1 VNKSKNK
8 LPLTVKVKLSKIFKD
23 HRGHIINIANEL
35 FRSCALIKSKKN
47 SIRANHYHKRD
58 WHYCYVIKGKIEYYY
73 RKHGSSLK
81 PKKIIIKSGEL
92 FFTPPMVDHAMK
104 FPEYTEFITLGRGSR
119 NKINY
124 DKDTQKVELLNSD
137 YFVSNN

>member
-1 VNKSKNK
+1 MNKSKNK

-92 FFTPPMVDHAMK
+92 FFTPPMVDHAM
-104 FPEYTEFITLGRGSR
+104 EFLEDTTFLTLGRNSR
-119 NKINY
+119 KQEVYEADVVRI
-124 DKDTQKVELLNSD
+124 KLI
-137 YFVSNN
+137 

>member
-1 VNKSKNK
+1 MKDYK
-8 LPLTVKVKLSKIFKD
+8 LPKRVKVNPASSFTDKRGKIL
-23 HRGHIINIANEL
+23 NIANLL

-47 SIRANHYHKRD
+47 SIRANHYHKKD
-58 WHYCYVIKGKIEYYY
+58 WHYCYVLRGKIEYYY
-73 RKHGSSLK
+73 RKHGSNLK

-119 NKINY
+119 TKIDY
-124 DKDTQKVELLNSD
+124 DKDTHKIKLI
-137 YFVSNN
+137 